1 MRPLGATKRMIGC
14 LVRRASSRNIG
25 RSDSRCQAWILGIS
39 ASHTPHT
46 IAHPL
51 TILSYPLLLLRRT
64 TWQMGQTS
72 PTVNLFKGELPIAP
86 WHWYRCPIANTHRLP
101 RLASTLIPHANA
113 FCLPVS

>member
-25 RSDSRCQAWILGIS
+25 RSDSRCQSWILGIS

-51 TILSYPLLLLRRT
+51 TILSYPLLLLSRT
-64 TWQMGQTS
+64 AWQMGQTS
-72 PTVNLFKGELPIAP
+72 PTVNLSTGELPIAP
-86 WHWYRCPIANTHRLP
+86 
-101 RLASTLIPHANA
+101 
-113 FCLPVS
+113 

>member
-25 RSDSRCQAWILGIS
+25 RSDSRCQSWILGIS

-72 PTVNLFKGELPIAP
+72 PTVNLFNGELPIAP
-86 WHWYRCPIANTHRLP
+86 WHWYRWPIANT
-101 RLASTLIPHANA
+101 
-113 FCLPVS
+113 